1 MPYKNI
7 YFHHGGFHAMNQ
19 FIGSI
24 QEIVANKEDFYENP
38 HFYGCS
44 AGAGYALGCYL
55 VFHGYIPVEKV
66 ERQTYAVFDKPR
78 QMSVILTPIY
88 CDLIDTMVRYWPE
101 NLYELVSGVL
111 HIAVSTQSG
120 FKWINKFNSNYDIYN
135 AIMCAGTI
143 VGFTS
148 YESIYYGMVCLD
160 GVYQFRYKYV
170 PDDCLCIDI
179 PLSPIALTIPPA
191 IIRPYLV
198 AQGRDKV
205 RICRKPQMEHD
216 ELSPTFVT
224 MMFVIHSQVIP
235 DPKWEKHLYQMT
247 CR

>member
-1 MPYKNI
+1 MPQQNI

-24 QEIVANKEDFYENP
+24 QEIVANKDNFTTNP

-44 AGAGYALGCYL
+44 AGTGYALCCYL
-55 VFHGYIPVEKV
+55 VFHGYIPVERV
-66 ERQTYAVFDKPR
+66 ERQTYAVFDKIRP
-78 QMSVILTPIY
+78 MSAILTPIY
-88 CDLIDTMVRYWPE
+88 CELMDMMVGYWPK

-148 YESIYYGMVCLD
+148 YESIYDGMVCLD
-160 GVYQFRYKYV
+160 GAYQFRYKYV

-216 ELSPTFVT
+216 ELSPTFVA

-235 DPKWEKHLYQMT
+235 DPKWEKHLHQMT